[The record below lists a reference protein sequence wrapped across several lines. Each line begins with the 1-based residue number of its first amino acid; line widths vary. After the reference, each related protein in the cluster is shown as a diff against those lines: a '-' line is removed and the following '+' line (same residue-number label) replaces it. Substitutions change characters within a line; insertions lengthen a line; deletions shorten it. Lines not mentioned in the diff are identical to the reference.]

1 MSGKDPFLGV
11 DLKLESLGAVPL
23 RKNSALMKTSP
34 FDDSRMK
41 RGPFDVVSSRP

>member
-11 DLKLESLGAVPL
+11 DLKLEILGAVPL
-23 RKNSALMKTSP
+23 RKNPALKRISP
-34 FDDSRMK
+34 DSRMR